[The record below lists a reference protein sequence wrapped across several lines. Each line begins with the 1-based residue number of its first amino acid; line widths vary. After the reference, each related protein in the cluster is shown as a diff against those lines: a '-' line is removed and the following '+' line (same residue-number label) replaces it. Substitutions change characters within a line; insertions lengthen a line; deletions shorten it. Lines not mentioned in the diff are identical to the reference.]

1 VNKLANRVAVL
12 IPCFNEEVAIGDVVA
27 GFAKALP
34 SATIYVYDNN
44 SKDGTREEAIAAGAI
59 VRREP
64 LQGKGHVVRRMF
76 SDIEADVYVMVDGD
90 ATYDPTSAEGMMEL
104 LVSENLDMVVARRIH
119 TQAKAYRAGHVLGNR
134 VLTSFLCSLFG
145 RRFTDVLSGYRV
157 FSRRYVKSFPAL
169 STGFETETEL
179 TVHALT
185 LGLPI
190 AEVESKYLA
199 RPEGSASKLNTF
211 RDGFRILRVILMLLK
226 NERPFLFFGILAV
239 ILALTSVG
247 LAVPLAITYLEI
259 GLVPRLPTAVLSAS
273 IMLLSFLSLV
283 CGLILDTVTR
293 GRRETKRLAYLQAP
307 GPGELAHA
315 SLVDDVPVSLV
326 R

>member
-1 VNKLANRVAVL
+1 VEKPATRVAVL
-12 IPCFNEEVAIGDVVA
+12 IPCFNEEVAIGDVVV

-44 SKDGTREEAIAAGAI
+44 STDRTREKAIAAGAV

-90 ATYDPTSAEGMMEL
+90 ATYDPTTAEAMIGL
-104 LVSENLDMVVARRIH
+104 LGSEGLDMVVARRLH
-119 TQAKAYRAGHVLGNR
+119 TQAKAYRAGHVLGNQ
-134 VLTSFLCSLFG
+134 VLTSFLSSLFG

-190 AEVESKYLA
+190 AEVESKYFA
-199 RPEGSASKLNTF
+199 RPKGSASKLNTF
-211 RDGFRILRVILMLLK
+211 RDGFRILRVILILLK
-226 NERPFLFFGILAV
+226 NERPFWFFGMLAV
-239 ILALTSVG
+239 VLALASVT
-247 LAVPLAITYLEI
+247 LATPLAITYLET

-273 IMLLSFLSLV
+273 IMLLSFLSMF

-293 GRRETKRLAYLQAP
+293 GRRETKRLAYLQEPAP
-307 GPGELAHA
+307 AELAR
-315 SLVDDVPVSLV
+315 SRVDDVPVSLA